1 MINAE
6 IFVDKTGDLVG
17 FNLNGHSGYSEQGSD
32 IVCAAVSSAAYMAAN
47 TILEVLHIN
56 ADVIVNDA
64 FMRLRVLP
72 DEAKACRD
80 ILEGFKLHMCSLEE
94 QYSDYLTV
102 NYLEV

>member
-6 IFVDKTGDLVG
+6 IFVDKTGNLVG
-17 FNLNGHSGYSEQGSD
+17 FNLNGHSGYSSSGSD

-47 TILEVLHIN
+47 TILEVLRVN
-56 ADVIVNDA
+56 ADVIINDA
-64 FMRLRVLP
+64 YMRLKVLP
-72 DEAKACRD
+72 DEAKVCKD